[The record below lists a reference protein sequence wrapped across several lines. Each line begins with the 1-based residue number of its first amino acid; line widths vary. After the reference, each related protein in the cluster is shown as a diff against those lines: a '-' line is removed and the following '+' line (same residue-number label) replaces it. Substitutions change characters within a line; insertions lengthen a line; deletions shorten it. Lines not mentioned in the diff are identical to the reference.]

1 MTNRLKLYFKVF
13 KTEMEISF
21 NRSHLMYAVIGKEI
35 MGEKS
40 NKISNNKVLTEIVA
54 FVCLLACF
62 KQTENI

>member
-1 MTNRLKLYFKVF
+1 
-13 KTEMEISF
+13 
-21 NRSHLMYAVIGKEI
+21 MYAVIGKEI

-40 NKISNNKVLTEIVA
+40 NKMSNNKVLTEIVA